1 LSNKLFYPLNRNPR
15 HTGALHAVIGSGL
28 FQKEEH
34 MTQRTKLRI
43 AWKYRRQIWKYRKLI
58 IYRKEIAGVLAATTA
73 IIAAIALKRGLGE
86 RAEA

>member
-1 LSNKLFYPLNRNPR
+1 
-15 HTGALHAVIGSGL
+15 
-28 FQKEEH
+28 